1 MGGPLCPVAALKMW
15 LHESGII
22 EGPLFRRVDRWEKVG
37 KYALD
42 DGSIARIVKKA
53 VRAAGLDPRQ
63 FLGHSLRAG
72 FVTAVADADVPEYAI
87 REQTGHRSNVLQ
99 AYVRDQGR
107 GAKRAVKAIL
117 SG

>member
-1 MGGPLCPVAALKMW
+1 MGGPLCPVVALKMW
-15 LHESGII
+15 LRESGII

-63 FLGHSLRAG
+63 FSGRIRDGSRRRRRAR
-72 FVTAVADADVPEYAI
+72 VCYP
-87 REQTGHRSNVLQ
+87 
-99 AYVRDQGR
+99 
-107 GAKRAVKAIL
+107 
-117 SG
+117 